1 MIKRVVLCV
10 FMALA
15 VTFSGFSDEIYVT
28 GKAPTF
34 KANDP
39 SVEQYIDEFNRLAA
53 ETFDSMFG
61 DIQEMVDNLIPPGFI
76 DSSNLLNGFGTS
88 SVFASHGATMRAY
101 ADYKFM
107 SISLGLM
114 LGLKLPEGA
123 TDTFTSMLSGGE
135 GDLDSLMSED
145 AVFGI
150 NPQFFS
156 LHAGFNPSALIKVFP
171 ENLFLGLRLGFF
183 GLPDLSIPLSEA
195 TANLNFNTFTIGL
208 TATYQLVPTANLVG
222 EMIKWRG
229 VSVSSGLIF
238 QTTKLDLSIPF
249 DEIEAPIGN
258 AGDQLGQLKDLKL
271 VIDPKALLNMNINT
285 FTIPIEVMTSIKL
298 LFLNIPFGVGFD
310 IGFGKSSLSVG
321 AEAGIDV
328 ENMMGV
334 SNNLIK
340 QDQRGSLSIGIK
352 NNDIAPS
359 AFNFKIMTGLGFTF
373 GDAFVIDIPITFYI
387 TDGFNLGL
395 TLGVRF

>member
-1 MIKRVVLCV
+1 MIKRGILCV

-39 SVEQYIDEFNRLAA
+39 SVEQYMDDFNRLAA
-53 ETFDSMFG
+53 ETFDSMFEE
-61 DIQEMVDNLIPPGFI
+61 IQDMVDSLIPPGLI
-76 DSSNLLNGFGTS
+76 NSSNLLTGFGTS
-88 SVFASHGATMRAY
+88 SVFSSHGATMRAY

-107 SISLGLM
+107 SISLGSI
-114 LGLKLPEGA
+114 LGLKLPEGS

-135 GDLDSLMSED
+135 GDLSDLLSENM
-145 AVFGI
+145 VFGI

-156 LHAGFNPSALIKVFP
+156 LHVGFNPSALIEVFP
-171 ENLFLGLRLGFF
+171 KNLFLGLRLGFF
-183 GLPDLSIPLSEA
+183 GLPDLSIPISEA

-208 TATYQLVPTANLVG
+208 TATYQLLPTLNLAG
-222 EMIKWRG
+222 EIIKWRG
-229 VSVSSGLIF
+229 VSVSSGFIF
-238 QTTKLDLSIPF
+238 QTTKLDLAVPF
-249 DEIEAPIGN
+249 DPVIEDIGVV
-258 AGDQLGQLKDLKL
+258 AGSVDLSNLKL
-271 VIDPKALLNMNINT
+271 IIDPKATFNININT

-310 IGFGKSSLSVG
+310 IGFGNSSLSVG
-321 AEAGIDV
+321 AEAGINV
-328 ENMMGV
+328 EDTTGAN
-334 SNNLIK
+334 SSLIR
-340 QDQRGSLSIGIK
+340 QDKPGSLSIGIK
-352 NNDIAPS
+352 NNGIAPY

-387 TDGFNLGL
+387 TDGFNLGF